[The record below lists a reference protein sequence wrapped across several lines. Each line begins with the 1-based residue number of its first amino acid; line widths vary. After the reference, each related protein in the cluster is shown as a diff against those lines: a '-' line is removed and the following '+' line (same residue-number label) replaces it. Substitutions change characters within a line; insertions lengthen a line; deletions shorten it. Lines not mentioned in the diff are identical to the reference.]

1 MRKNPGST
9 TVVVIP
15 YGSTSS
21 ASVSMNPSR
30 ANFDAEYAEQKSTP
44 TRPAVELMVMTWP
57 LRCFRMIGRI
67 ARVTLSGPKKFVS
80 ICLRYCSGL
89 ISSKKP
95 GVEVAR
101 VVDEH
106 VDAAE
111 SLHGRLGR
119 GVRGVLVGD
128 VERDGEEVVVL
139 ADGVA
144 HSVGVA
150 AGRDDRV
157 SGGECRLRDVDAHAA
172 AGAGDEPHRVV
183 SHVPVCLSLR

>member
-1 MRKNPGST
+1 
-9 TVVVIP
+9 
-15 YGSTSS
+15 
-21 ASVSMNPSR
+21 
-30 ANFDAEYAEQKSTP
+30 
-44 TRPAVELMVMTWP
+44 MTWP
-57 LRCFRMIGRI
+57 LRCFAHDRQDRAGDVER
-67 ARVTLSGPKKFVS
+67 AEEVRLHLPAVLLGADLLEES
-80 ICLRYCSGL
+80 
-89 ISSKKP
+89 

-119 GVRGVLVGD
+119 SFGGILVGD
-128 VERDGEEVVVL
+128 VERDGEKVVVL

-144 HSVGVA
+144 HAVGIA

-157 SGGECRLRDVDAHAA
+157 SGGECRLRDLDAHAA